1 VTVPVAA
8 KVAPSLLNRKFL
20 GLASLIL
27 GAVLIGREFGRK

>member
-1 VTVPVAA
+1 
-8 KVAPSLLNRKFL
+8 LLNRKFL